1 VHVIGAALSSAI
13 HRQTVEDAARG
24 VTVEIGGIPIFL
36 QSDDPDFLR
45 ILKARYA
52 GFLNTGAEPA
62 CTFEIDLQSHAP
74 FPNEDATVSRRGHV
88 WVLERGDFFSEWDAR
103 SRCGWIRQSPNPY
116 SIDTLLRLVH
126 SLVLAEEGGFLLH
139 AASAVR
145 RGRAFLFSG
154 ISGAGKTTISR
165 LAPPDADVL
174 TDEISYVRRGALGY
188 RAYGTPFAGELAR
201 VGANLSAPLATLY
214 FLEKG
219 PSNRIEPIGRMAAA
233 RALLRNILFF
243 AHDDKLVKRVFDS
256 ALEFVSHVDVARLVF
271 APDERVWALIG

>member
-1 VHVIGAALSSAI
+1 MSLTFAFGTHRAAI
-13 HRQTVEDAARG
+13 TGPARG
-24 VTVEIGGIPIFL
+24 VTVEIGSTPILL
-36 QSDDPDFLR
+36 QSNDADFCRMLEQ
-45 ILKARYA
+45 RYA
-52 GFLNTGAEPA
+52 GFLSPGTEPA
-62 CTFEIDLQSHAP
+62 CSFEIDLRPSAAP
-74 FPNEDATVSRRGHV
+74 SDEDARVSKQEHV
-88 WVLERGDFFSEWDAR
+88 WLFERGDFLAEWNTR

-126 SLVLAEEGGFLLH
+126 SLLLAEEGGFLLH

-165 LAPPDADVL
+165 LAPPDANLL
-174 TDEISYVRRGALGY
+174 TDEISYLRPAARGY

-201 VGANLSAPLATLY
+201 PGENLSAPLAALY

-219 PSNRIEPIGRMAAA
+219 PSNRIEPIGRTAAA

-243 AHDDKLVKRVFDS
+243 AHDAELVTRVFDS
-256 ALEFVSHVDVARLVF
+256 ALNFVSRVDVARLIF
-271 APDERVWALIG
+271 APDERVWTLIQ